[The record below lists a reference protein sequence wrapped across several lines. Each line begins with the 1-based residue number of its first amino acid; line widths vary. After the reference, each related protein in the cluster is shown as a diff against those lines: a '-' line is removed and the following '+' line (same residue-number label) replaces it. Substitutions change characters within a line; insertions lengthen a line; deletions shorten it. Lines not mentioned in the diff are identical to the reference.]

1 MKLPA
6 SVTKFELASFSIVQS
21 KVGLAQELTLQGAL
35 AKVILK
41 RAILVTVLGNES
53 VIERPLAVV
62 LKAVTFG
69 VSLKSVT

>member
-1 MKLPA
+1 M
-6 SVTKFELASFSIVQS
+6 QS

-35 AKVILK
+35 AKVTVKGAVL
-41 RAILVTVLGNES
+41 ATVLGNES

-69 VSLKSVT
+69 VSL